1 MILCQRFGGERMKKH
16 QSRKATPWDEVI
28 ELAPTQE
35 FLKQHYQD
43 HYAER
48 HVVIRDSDEAKLIN
62 SYIPNNCPFCG
73 SNKFKRSG
81 HTSNR
86 VQRFKCVCGKTFL
99 PTTGTIFDEHRISI
113 SEWIEYCLN
122 LFRHVSITADSWN
135 NKNTFM
141 TSRYWLQKLFLTLD
155 GIQDDILLSGKVWLD
170 ETFYTVHAENI
181 ARKDNGDKLRGLS
194 HNQICIGVATDKE
207 RSVLLVEGT
216 GKPSQKNTFLAF
228 SNHIE
233 RGSTLIHD
241 KESAHRK
248 LIDKLEL
255 KSVVYTSKNLK
266 KLPDRDNP
274 LNPVNRVHAILK
286 AFLNSHI
293 GFDRQYIQD
302 YLNLF
307 AFVSNPPH
315 EMLEKV
321 EQVINLAFQNPKL
334 LRYRDFYGVNTGL
347 DGNCSNTMQ

>member
-1 MILCQRFGGERMKKH
+1 MKNY
-16 QSRKATPWDEVI
+16 QSRKVTPWDEVS
-28 ELAPTQE
+28 ELTPTQE

-48 HVVIRDSDEAKLIN
+48 HVAIKDCGEAKLIN
-62 SYIPNNCPFCG
+62 SHVPNKCPFCG

-81 HTSNR
+81 HTGNY
-86 VQRFKCVCGKTFL
+86 VQRYKCICGKTFL

-135 NKNTFM
+135 NKNAFM
-141 TSRYWLQKLFLTLD
+141 TSRYWLQKLFITLS
-155 GIQDDILLSGKVWLD
+155 GIQDEILLSGKVWLD
-170 ETFYTVHAENI
+170 ETFYTVRAEDI
-181 ARKDNGDKLRGLS
+181 IRKDSGDKLRGLS
-194 HNQICIGVATDKE
+194 NNQICIGVATDKE
-207 RSVLLVEGT
+207 RSVLLIEGT
-216 GKPSQKNTFLAF
+216 GKPSQKKTYLAF
-228 SNHIE
+228 SKHIE
-233 RGSTLIHD
+233 SGSTLIHD

-248 LIDKLEL
+248 LIDMLKL
-255 KSVVYTSKNLK
+255 KSVTYDSKDLK

-286 AFLNSHI
+286 AFLNSHS

-307 AFVSNPPH
+307 AFVNNPPH

-321 EQVINLAFQNPKL
+321 ELVISLAFQNPKL
-334 LRYRDFYGVNTGL
+334 LRYRDFYGANAGF
-347 DGNCSNTMQ
+347 DDDFSNTMQ